1 MPGAQPDN
9 EAQPDI
15 QAQPDNTAV
24 RTALWRALH
33 LEVDAPP
40 HVLAD
45 RVGLQ
50 LIMPERSWRD
60 RPDMDPG
67 FTAGFRASIVARARY
82 IEDLVA
88 ERAGHGAVQYVILGA
103 GLDTFAQRRTDLA
116 ERVRVF
122 EVDQPGTQQWKRR
135 RLGEL
140 GYTVPEWLR
149 FVPSDFEVAGGWGQ
163 ELLAAG
169 FDPAQPAVV
178 ASTGV
183 SMYLTEEANAATL
196 REIAR
201 LAPGT
206 TLVMSFLLPMQLLAD
221 EDRGGLEISQRGA
234 AASGTPFRSFFTPD
248 EIMALAREAGFAH
261 VRHVSPADQNA
272 RYFTGRT
279 DGLRVPTG
287 EDLLVATT

>member
-1 MPGAQPDN
+1 M
-9 EAQPDI
+9 
-15 QAQPDNTAV
+15 

-40 HVLAD
+40 YVLED
-45 RVGLQ
+45 RIGLK

-60 RPDMDPG
+60 RPDMDPS
-67 FTAGFRASIVARARY
+67 FTAGFRASILARARY
-82 IEDLVA
+82 LEDVVA
-88 ERAGHGAVQYVILGA
+88 ERAARGAVQYVILGA

-116 ERVRVF
+116 ARVRVF
-122 EVDQPGTQQWKRR
+122 EVDQPGTQEWKRR

-140 GYTVPEWLR
+140 GYAVPDGLR
-149 FVPSDFEVAGGWGQ
+149 FVPSDFEAAGGWRRA
-163 ELLAAG
+163 LLAAG

-196 REIAR
+196 REIAQ

-206 TLVMSFLLPMQLLAD
+206 TLVMSFLLPVELLAD

-234 AASGTPFRSFFTPD
+234 AAAGTPFRSFFTPD
-248 EIMALAREAGFAH
+248 GVMALAREAGFAD

-279 DGLRVPTG
+279 DGLHVPTG